1 MISPAYGWHTPP
13 CPRVA
18 VSPARASPVVRP
30 PVVGSVNSS
39 SSGSIQ
45 SDVTMVHP
53 PVLAQ
58 APRNWTPPR
67 PAADAAFVQVSRW
80 KPADSGAET
89 ARESGLQWLL
99 RNAAPGTIPAPSYS
113 LTERYSHR
121 PWPVQ
126 DAMALK
132 CLETPNLDYVSQRV
146 QGPEVPVPQDQSS
159 SMDHAYRHSPSGHA
173 YGGEDAFTAVAA
185 AVNAAAGHFQSE
197 ASYSKLGMEMPG
209 TCGELLELLG
219 AIASASRRQSE
230 AAARLQER
238 VASLETTSARL
249 REELTA
255 SKADLREAESQLQES
270 RAEAL
275 AAKAEASLTAEAE
288 LSQEKQK
295 CQEHRQETRRLRI
308 QLERL
313 EEREEELQASA
324 ERAQRRERQQDE
336 LVADLKQQLHTL
348 REARHQEEMAEVILA
363 AAQEVNLLPKTSA
376 QTSPPP
382 RPPPTVRPLLSPSQ
396 RLLVSSGSTDLQ
408 SPPPEAQRR
417 AVALMSPP
425 GPQEQPRLQ
434 ASESPEKEAPPRGLV
449 AAKILFFDQRCQ
461 TPTPSGEAGLVGLP
475 TPLGRHVVPTTSK
488 PASGPDR
495 LGPTPSSSSSAFFA
509 PTELSPDDLAELE
522 DLVASPPTQ
531 KECRRRLSYPEAR
544 QSEAGL

>member
-45 SDVTMVHP
+45 SDVTRVHP

-67 PAADAAFVQVSRW
+67 QAADAAFVQVSRW

-197 ASYSKLGMEMPG
+197 ASYSHSVGRSSVAG
-209 TCGELLELLG
+209 S
-219 AIASASRRQSE
+219 ASA
-230 AAARLQER
+230 
-238 VASLETTSARL
+238 VASCYIAT
-249 REELTA
+249 
-255 SKADLREAESQLQES
+255 
-270 RAEAL
+270 
-275 AAKAEASLTAEAE
+275 
-288 LSQEKQK
+288 
-295 CQEHRQETRRLRI
+295 
-308 QLERL
+308 
-313 EEREEELQASA
+313 
-324 ERAQRRERQQDE
+324 
-336 LVADLKQQLHTL
+336 
-348 REARHQEEMAEVILA
+348 
-363 AAQEVNLLPKTSA
+363 
-376 QTSPPP
+376 
-382 RPPPTVRPLLSPSQ
+382 
-396 RLLVSSGSTDLQ
+396 Q
-408 SPPPEAQRR
+408 SPRE
-417 AVALMSPP
+417 
-425 GPQEQPRLQ
+425 
-434 ASESPEKEAPPRGLV
+434 
-449 AAKILFFDQRCQ
+449 
-461 TPTPSGEAGLVGLP
+461 
-475 TPLGRHVVPTTSK
+475 
-488 PASGPDR
+488 
-495 LGPTPSSSSSAFFA
+495 
-509 PTELSPDDLAELE
+509 
-522 DLVASPPTQ
+522 
-531 KECRRRLSYPEAR
+531 
-544 QSEAGL
+544 